1 MNKTLNQIVSVGIAH
16 TAYVLPANVM
26 NVQAWCD
33 EQQWPAEQATALRAN
48 GADQFHRVQNDHTQ
62 IDLGL
67 RAVRKLLAEC
77 PQLAAQEIDALV
89 VCHTSPCNALPMPF
103 TLSGILREQLG
114 LERALAWSIAHQQCV
129 SPIHALRVLRAMF
142 AKHTHWR
149 NALIVCVDTVLRE
162 DLRAI
167 GTAGIHS
174 DGASAMWVQ
183 RGAGARLT
191 GLQTFNDP
199 VAVHGILPDGRY
211 EPNDNYLWT
220 LISVI
225 RRVIKDAGLKPA
237 DVRTVLPHNV
247 NLSAWRQAMDA
258 LRLPQE
264 RLFAHNFGRIGHVF
278 GSDAAVNVA
287 DAGVLDQPGH
297 HLVFASGIG
306 GCFGGFMLS
315 KEGV

>member
-1 MNKTLNQIVSVGIAH
+1 MNKTNSVGIAH
-16 TAYVLPANVM
+16 SAYVLPALVM
-26 NVQAWCD
+26 NVDAWCE
-33 EQQWPAEQATALRAN
+33 EQQWPGEQAAALRAN
-48 GADQFHRVQNDHTQ
+48 GADQFHRVQGDHTQ
-62 IDLGL
+62 IDLGV
-67 RAVRKLLAEC
+67 RAVRKLLSEC
-77 PQLAAQEIDALV
+77 PSLEANELDALV

-103 TLSGILREQLG
+103 TLAGELRQQLG
-114 LERALAWSIAHQQCV
+114 LKQALAWSIAHQQCV

-142 AKHTHWR
+142 AKHQAWR

-183 RGAGARLT
+183 RGAAAQLT

-225 RRVIKDAGLKPA
+225 RRVIKDAGLRPT
-237 DVRTVLPHNV
+237 DVNTVLPHNV

-264 RLFAHNFGRIGHVF
+264 RLFAHNFSRIGHVF
-278 GSDAAVNVA
+278 GSDAAVNLA
-287 DAGVLDQPGH
+287 DSAVLEAPGH

>member
-1 MNKTLNQIVSVGIAH
+1 MNKTQSVGVAH
-16 TAYVLPANVM
+16 TAYALSSHLM
-26 NVQAWCD
+26 NVQAWCE
-33 EQQWPAEQATALRAN
+33 EQHWPVEQAAALRAN
-48 GADQFHRVQNDHTQ
+48 GADQFYRVHGDQTQ
-62 IDLGL
+62 IDLG
-67 RAVRKLLAEC
+67 RHAVRKLLSERGD
-77 PQLAAQEIDALV
+77 LSINDIDALV

-103 TLSGILREQLG
+103 TLAGELRHRLG
-114 LERALAWSIAHQQCV
+114 MTRALAWSIAQQQCV

-142 AKHTHWR
+142 AKHRHWR
-149 NALIVCVDTVLRE
+149 NALIVCVDSVLRE

-174 DGASAMWVQ
+174 DGASAMWVR
-183 RGAGARLT
+183 RGAQAQLM

-199 VAVHGILPDGRY
+199 VTVHGILPDGRY

-225 RRVIKDAGLKPA
+225 RRVIKDSGLKPT

-258 LRLPQE
+258 LRIPQE
-264 RLFAHNFGRIGHVF
+264 RLFARNFSRIGHVF
-278 GSDAAVNVA
+278 GSDAAVNLA
-287 DAGVLDQPGH
+287 DAGVLNEPGH
-297 HLVFASGIG
+297 HIVFASGIG

-315 KEGV
+315 QEGV

>member
-1 MNKTLNQIVSVGIAH
+1 MNQINQVGVAH
-16 TAYVLPANVM
+16 TAYVLPAHQM
-26 NVQAWCD
+26 NVEAWCD
-33 EQQWPAEQATALRAN
+33 EQQWPADQAATLRAN
-48 GADQFHRVQNDHTQ
+48 GADTFYRVQGDHTQ

-67 RAVRKLLAEC
+67 RAVRKLLNEC
-77 PQLAAQEIDALV
+77 PALQADEVDALV

-103 TLSGILREQLG
+103 TLSGELRQRLG
-114 LERALAWSIAHQQCV
+114 LKRALAWSVAQQQCV
-129 SPIHALRVLRAMF
+129 SPIHALRVLRALF
-142 AKHTHWR
+142 ARHTSWH

-174 DGASAMWVQ
+174 DGASAMWVR
-183 RGAGARLT
+183 RGAPAQLT
-191 GLQTFNDP
+191 ALQTYNDP

-225 RRVIKDAGLKPA
+225 RRVIKDAGLKPS
-237 DVRTVLPHNV
+237 DVNTVLPHNV

-258 LRLPQE
+258 LKLPQE
-264 RLFAHNFGRIGHVF
+264 RLFARNFGRIGHVF
-278 GSDAAVNVA
+278 GSDAAANLA
-287 DAGVLDQPGH
+287 DAAVLHTPGH